1 MSGQREKEPGE
12 EKEEGEQEE
21 EKEEEEEEEEEA
33 EKSSEGTYAL
43 SKCATLCALYATAS
57 SLCTKLLYT
66 PSLVLSLC
74 LSYSHISISYNV
86 FFLSPS
92 FPISTFFFSVFGSL
106 SVAYSEC
113 YPTIVKWTIF
123 DSSVLGLD
131 EAATKFSSRKKT
143 FLNGKAKAF
152 QREEHYGYGISDDQ
166 MVNPIK

>member
-1 MSGQREKEPGE
+1 MDRGKKNRERKKKKGSRRRRR
-12 EKEEGEQEE
+12 KRRRRRR
-21 EKEEEEEEEEEA
+21 
-33 EKSSEGTYAL
+33 AL
-43 SKCATLCALYATAS
+43 REHTHYLNARHCTLYATAS

-74 LSYSHISISYNV
+74 LSYSHISISYSV
-86 FFLSPS
+86 LFLSPS

-131 EAATKFSSRKKT
+131 EAAKFSSRKKT

-152 QREEHYGYGISDDQ
+152 QREEHYGDIR
-166 MVNPIK
+166 